1 MYGLS
6 FPQYLDW
13 YVTDSHTKMCYGDQ
27 FFSVILVYL
36 YFCFVSG
43 MNVLYLSKRYGYV
56 RSIVWYWWDMPSIA
70 PAEEAFKIS
79 EQIGKITF
87 EIQF

>member
-1 MYGLS
+1 
-6 FPQYLDW
+6 
-13 YVTDSHTKMCYGDQ
+13 
-27 FFSVILVYL
+27 
-36 YFCFVSG
+36 
-43 MNVLYLSKRYGYV
+43 
-56 RSIVWYWWDMPSIA
+56 MPSIA